1 MFAPLRVVTPV
12 GKTAHF
18 EVSYLTMLGKK
29 GATLARA
36 IVENCEGEYAVLKR
50 FFGGLTLRNA
60 SDRSRFF
67 RLADL

>member
-1 MFAPLRVVTPV
+1 MLTPDNP
-12 GKTAHF
+12 F
-18 EVSYLTMLGKK
+18 Y
-29 GATLARA
+29 
-36 IVENCEGEYAVLKR
+36 CEGEYEALKR